1 MVILVNNKKIN
12 IPSFICQKNDIIT
25 VKEKDPSKKLVS
37 SNFES
42 QQQKRKLIQRR
53 MKRKLNKVPF

>member
-1 MVILVNNKKIN
+1 LRQHPAARQIVNHGHILVNNKKN

-42 QQQKRKLIQRR
+42 QQQ
-53 MKRKLNKVPF
+53 NVN